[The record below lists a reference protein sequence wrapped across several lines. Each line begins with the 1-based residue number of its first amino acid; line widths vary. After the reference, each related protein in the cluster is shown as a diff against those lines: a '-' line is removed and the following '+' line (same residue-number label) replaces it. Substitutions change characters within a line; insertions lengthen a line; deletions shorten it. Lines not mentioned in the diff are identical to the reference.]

1 METEKLIKGN
11 NLSRQIK
18 ESIEKLEAIDRRF
31 SESEKYP
38 NKCYIKVDGNVSRIS
53 RDFFDIAL
61 TLEQKRETEKLEALE
76 KEFADL

>member
-18 ESIEKLEAIDRRF
+18 ESIERLEAIDRMFLGSRT
-31 SESEKYP
+31 YLD
-38 NKCYIKVDGNVSRIS
+38 KCYLKVDGNVSRIS
-53 RDFFDIAL
+53 RDFFDVAL